1 VSTAAAPAEPAG
13 YRLLSSREVFTGAI
27 FSVFTDEVELPDG
40 TVVLRDWVRNRG
52 AVVVVALDDAGR
64 VALIRQYRHA
74 VRSVLWELP
83 AGLLD
88 VADEAPVAAAARELA
103 EEVDLVAGRWNHLV
117 DEHAS
122 PGFANELVH
131 IYLAREL
138 SDVPDSHRHVR
149 DQEEAQLE
157 VRMVELDDAV
167 AMVLRGEITNAAAVI
182 GLLAAARARDQG
194 WAGLRPA

>member
-1 VSTAAAPAEPAG
+1 VSTAPEVEPAG
-13 YRLLSSREVFTGAI
+13 YRLLASREVFTGAI
-27 FSVFTDEVELPDG
+27 FSVFTDTVELPDG
-40 TVVLRDWVRNRG
+40 TVVSRDWVRNRG

-74 VRSVLWELP
+74 VREVLWELP

-88 VADEAPVAAAARELA
+88 VAGEPPVAAAARELA
-103 EEVDLVAGRWNHLV
+103 EEVDLVAGRWDHLV

-122 PGFANELVH
+122 PGFADELVH

-138 SDVPDSHRHVR
+138 SDVPDSDRHVR
-149 DQEEAQLE
+149 DQEEAQLQ
-157 VRMVELDDAV
+157 VRMVDLDDAV
-167 AMVLRGEITNAAAVI
+167 AMILRGEITNAAAVI

-194 WAGLRPA
+194 WSSLRPA

>member
-1 VSTAAAPAEPAG
+1 MAEHVFETT
-13 YRLLSSREVFTGAI
+13 SSETLYTGKIFALRRDQVRMPGGKDVTREV
-27 FSVFTDEVELPDG
+27 VEHF
-40 TVVLRDWVRNRG
+40 G
-52 AVVVVALDDAGR
+52 AVAVVAMDDDGNIPM
-64 VALIRQYRHA
+64 VYQYRHA
-74 VRSVLWELP
+74 LGRRLWELP